1 MSQITLTQTTLFSS
15 AMKRTLK
22 GGVIGKYHACCF
34 ESVVFAPILQKHA
47 HCSSAQKDGEKL
59 KT

>member
-1 MSQITLTQTTLFSS
+1 
-15 AMKRTLK
+15 MKRTLK
-22 GGVIGKYHACCF
+22 GGVKGKNHACCF